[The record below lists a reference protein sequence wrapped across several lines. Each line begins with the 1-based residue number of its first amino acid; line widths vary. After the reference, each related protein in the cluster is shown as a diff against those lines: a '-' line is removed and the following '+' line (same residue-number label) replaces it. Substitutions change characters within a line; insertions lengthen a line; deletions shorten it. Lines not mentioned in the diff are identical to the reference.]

1 MFTLKHIAALIIL
14 TALLAI
20 AGCGQ
25 GADEMS
31 KLNSSIEEITGGAFE
46 VPLHDDYPLLY
57 AFVRKPPIEVDNGPY
72 FL

>member
-1 MFTLKHIAALIIL
+1 MFNLKHILALIIL

-25 GADEMS
+25 EADEMS
-31 KLNSSIEEITGGAFE
+31 KFNTGIEEITGGAFE
-46 VPLHDDYPLLY
+46 LPLHDDYPL
-57 AFVRKPPIEVDNGPY
+57 